1 MQLLRFTL
9 ILSLALV
16 ACSPDLFAQ
25 QTPKFAPVKSAG
37 DPATFGANIQ
47 RTMTLL
53 ATSTPEKCNRV
64 RILFYGQSVTRNPW

>member
-1 MQLLRFTL
+1 MQLLRSTL

-16 ACSPDLFAQ
+16 ACSSDLFAQ
-25 QTPKFAPVKSAG
+25 QTPKFAPVKPAG

-53 ATSTPEKCNRV
+53 ATSTP
-64 RILFYGQSVTRNPW
+64 

>member
-1 MQLLRFTL
+1 MQMLRSTL

-16 ACSPDLFAQ
+16 ACSSGRFAQ
-25 QTPKFAPVKSAG
+25 QTAKFAPVKPAG

-53 ATSTPEKCNRV
+53 ATSTP
-64 RILFYGQSVTRNPW
+64 